1 VGDKAGLNVIDAAA
15 TVTVHVEGGGRLIGL
30 DTGDLIYDGMFKT
43 DTRNTYQGRL
53 LVTVQRTAQAGEMRL
68 MATAPGL
75 TTASIQAK

>member
-1 VGDKAGLNVIDAAA
+1 
-15 TVTVHVEGGGRLIGL
+15 
-30 DTGDLIYDGMFKT
+30 MFKT